1 MIRSVLIICDKSPC
15 TSFGRLSLDMRE
27 SLERGGFKAEI
38 VWLVTPRYFP
48 AGAPAGSVSVAARS
62 MLFGLLQFAP
72 QLAKV
77 FRRLGPELVLFIRPE
92 LGFLVPL
99 ARKVLPGAKA
109 VVMIHDTFAET
120 LYPKSRKFKL
130 INRFFIRETRTAD
143 SFIYNSEYTRS
154 VSNSFF
160 GFPKIPG
167 AVVGCAINTAIF
179 HPGEASKGKEE
190 RQKFWAAQGI
200 KGFKGVCM
208 NVSLDEPRK
217 NLGTFF
223 KVAAMRPEV
232 AFVRIGRLRKGTAEA
247 LKKSRLPNLFHF
259 QNLPVEL
266 LANFYRHS
274 DLFMYPS
281 FLEGFGMPPLEAIA
295 CGTPVAA
302 ADTSGVAENLKGVA
316 PLVNPPDD
324 AGAYAKILDQALA
337 GRNLVNT
344 AQAKALLQK
353 ASLEAFSERICSYV
367 RGLPSKAL

>member
-1 MIRSVLIICDKSPC
+1 MVSSVLILCDKNPC

-27 SLERGGFKAEI
+27 SLERGGFKSDIA
-38 VWLVTPRYFP
+38 WLVTPRYFP
-48 AGAPAGSVSVAARS
+48 AGAPAGSLFVAAHS
-62 MLFGLLQFAP
+62 MLFGLLQFPRGLKKILREEAP
-72 QLAKV
+72 D
-77 FRRLGPELVLFIRPE
+77 LVILIRPE

-99 ARKVLPGAKA
+99 AHKVLPSAKA
-109 VVMIHDTFAET
+109 VVMVHDTFAET
-120 LYPKSRKFKL
+120 LYPKSRKFQF
-130 INRFFIRETRTAD
+130 INRFFIRETRAAD

-179 HPGEASKGKEE
+179 HPNEAAKGTEA
-190 RQKFWAAQGI
+190 RQKFWAAQGVS
-200 KGFKGVCM
+200 GYKGVCL

-217 NLGTFF
+217 NLWTFF
-223 KVAAMRPEV
+223 KVAKLRPEV
-232 AFVRIGRLRKGTAEA
+232 AFVRVGRLRKATAEA
-247 LKKSRLPNLFHF
+247 LGQHPLPNLFHF
-259 QNLPVEL
+259 QNIPVEL
-266 LANFYRHS
+266 LANFYRHA

-324 AGAYAKILDQALA
+324 AAAYAKILDRAL
-337 GRNLVNT
+337 GGEVLVN
-344 AQAKALLQK
+344 APAASELLAR
-353 ASLEAFSERICSYV
+353 ASLEAFSKRICKYV
-367 RGLPSKAL
+367 RGL